1 MDLRPHLPLR
11 AALSLGLSVQL
22 FPAVGVIQ
30 IDSSLLVPEKLYSN
44 MFDSLPN
51 RLSGIY
57 TKGRSLK
64 KLSGHTSFSEAI
76 KPIFFCCDS
85 ISAFSPYV
93 EAVAAIFRLSLL
105 SCTSGSRRMAIRFWF
120 GFASNLFKFARILR
134 WSNIF

>member
-1 MDLRPHLPLR
+1 MDLRPRLPLR

-22 FPAVGVIQ
+22 FPAVDVIL
-30 IDSSLLVPEKLYSN
+30 IDSSLLVPEKVCSN
-44 MFDSLPN
+44 MFDSFPN
-51 RLSGIY
+51 RLSG
-57 TKGRSLK
+57 KGRNSK
-64 KLSGHTSFSEAI
+64 KLRCHTSFSEAI

-120 GFASNLFKFARILR
+120 GFASNLFDIARILR
-134 WSNIF
+134 WCNIF